1 MLTKVRN
8 KKNDRSERNAKI
20 KKNLYI
26 IKNSKYGNEI
36 KDAIINIVC
45 LLTNINPESIS
56 VLNE

>member
-1 MLTKVRN
+1 MNRVQN

-45 LLTNINPESIS
+45 LLTNIDPESIS

>member
-1 MLTKVRN
+1 MQN

-45 LLTNINPESIS
+45 LLTNIDPESIS

>member
-1 MLTKVRN
+1 MKVRN

-36 KDAIINIVC
+36 KDAIVNIVC
-45 LLTNINPESIS
+45 LLTNIDPESIS
-56 VLNE
+56 MLNE

>member
-1 MLTKVRN
+1 MKVRN

>member
-1 MLTKVRN
+1 MKVQN

-45 LLTNINPESIS
+45 LLTNIDPESIS

>member
-1 MLTKVRN
+1 MKVRN

-45 LLTNINPESIS
+45 LLINIDPESIS

>member
-45 LLTNINPESIS
+45 LLINIDPESIS